1 MKSKFIIGV
10 VVGVL
15 VLISLGVG
23 LFSSLGMLESFRIV
37 FGSVYVLFLPGFIL
51 SFAFFP
57 KTRSSDSREK
67 GSIDWLER
75 IALSFALS
83 IAVVPL
89 AVFYLNLIG
98 VGINVL
104 NSFLTI
110 LGVVVISLV
119 LVYWR
124 RKR

>member
-51 SFAFFP
+51 SFVFFLLRP
-57 KTRSSDSREK
+57 FDRS
-67 GSIDWLER
+67 
-75 IALSFALS
+75 
-83 IAVVPL
+83 
-89 AVFYLNLIG
+89 
-98 VGINVL
+98 
-104 NSFLTI
+104 
-110 LGVVVISLV
+110 
-119 LVYWR
+119 
-124 RKR
+124 